1 MLKIVIIFFVR
12 CYQKITPDRYRGRCR
27 FEPTCSEYMI
37 LSVKKFGAIK
47 GVSKGRDRIARCV
60 YPNGGDDLP

>member
-1 MLKIVIIFFVR
+1 
-12 CYQKITPDRYRGRCR
+12 
-27 FEPTCSEYMI
+27 MI